1 MQNMQRFKYH
11 KPNKFPDNEQTLI
24 IFFSIMIITIIL
36 IKIFKN

>member
-1 MQNMQRFKYH
+1 MQEMRQFKHH
-11 KPNKFPDNEQTLI
+11 KPKKFPDNEQTLI